1 MAMKR
6 FRVAEDSM
14 RPTLSPGDEIV
25 ATDARPARVGDIV
38 VFPHP
43 GRDDFWMVKRRV
55 DPPRAIGPDQAWVIS
70 DDSSVTLA
78 DSRTLGPVPLNRLWT
93 VVSRLDDDSFVEA
106 SHLLGAEDQ
115 ALAGVVAAH
124 GLPGFWRR
132 PSGLSTLILLVL
144 EQQVSL
150 ESGAAVFRRLRE
162 EAGGIRPE
170 SLLAMGTDGVRG
182 VGVTRQ
188 KTTYILNLA
197 EAVVTGALDLATL
210 ENRSADE
217 ARRSLLELKGIGPW
231 TADAYLLSA
240 LGHLDVF
247 PVGDRALQVG
257 AGEVLGMSQTPDEA
271 QLELISQPWR
281 PLRAVAARLIWH
293 AYLTVRGRVEPDHG
307 TPIRERA

>member
-1 MAMKR
+1 
-6 FRVAEDSM
+6 M
-14 RPTLSPGDEIV
+14 RPTLSPGEEIV
-25 ATDARPARVGDIV
+25 VTDARPARVGDIV

-43 GRDDFWMVKRRV
+43 GWDDFWMVKRRV
-55 DPPRAIGPDQAWVIS
+55 EPPSAIHPDQAWVMS
-70 DDSSVTLA
+70 DDPSVTMA
-78 DSRTLGPVPLNRLWT
+78 DSRTLGPVPLDRLWA
-93 VVSRLDDDSFVEA
+93 VVSRLDDESFVEA
-106 SHLLGAEDQ
+106 SHLLSAEDQ

-124 GLPGFWRR
+124 GLPAFWRR

-210 ENRSADE
+210 ENRSAAE
-217 ARRSLLELKGIGPW
+217 ARLSLLELKGVGPW

-247 PVGDRALQVG
+247 PLGDRALQVG
-257 AGEVLGMSQTPDEA
+257 TGEVLGMSQTPDEA
-271 QLELISQPWR
+271 QLEIISQPWR

-293 AYLTVRGRVEPDHG
+293 AYLTVRGRVEPDQG
-307 TPIRERA
+307 TPTRERA